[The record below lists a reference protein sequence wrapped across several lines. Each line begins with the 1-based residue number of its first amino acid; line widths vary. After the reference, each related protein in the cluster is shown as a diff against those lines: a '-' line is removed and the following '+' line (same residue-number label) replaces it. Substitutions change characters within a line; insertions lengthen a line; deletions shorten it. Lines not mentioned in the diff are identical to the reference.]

1 VVPQPDVFADLRRTD
16 ARKVKMKTLDLGRMA
31 VGLALIAAYGACGS
45 GPADEGVREPSPASA
60 ERQGPSKKRLFLDNH
75 SIDDAT
81 RAERLVEI
89 IATEGVRCE
98 AADKVV
104 EVSSG
109 SWTVRCRG
117 GAVFRVIFDR
127 SGRVAAVRRID

>member
-1 VVPQPDVFADLRRTD
+1 
-16 ARKVKMKTLDLGRMA
+16 MKTLNLGRMA
-31 VGLALIAAYGACGS
+31 VGLALIVAFGACGS
-45 GPADEGVREPSPASA
+45 RPAEEGVREPSSA
-60 ERQGPSKKRLFLDNH
+60 GAKRQGPSKKRLFLENY

-81 RAERLVEI
+81 RAERLAEI
-89 IATEGVRCE
+89 ISADGAKCE

-117 GAVFRVIFDR
+117 GAVFRVLFDR
-127 SGRVAAVRRID
+127 DGRVKSVRRVN